1 MLSDEELADLKK
13 KRSFVMGI
21 ICMFGIFSLAY
32 VLTIALT
39 PDFEQF
45 LAENQIKTVKIL
57 LINLAILLMKI
68 NALIFLEFFVIRKT

>member
-1 MLSDEELADLKK
+1 
-13 KRSFVMGI
+13 MGI
-21 ICMFGIFSLAY
+21 ICMFGIFSLAC

-68 NALIFLEFFVIRKT
+68 NALIFLEFFVIKKT